1 MGGKKKPL
9 MRNFHPEKSDCST
22 SFPHTLINSHPCLIR
37 NTGLSFFSLFPASQ
51 GSQKELW
58 KSFLCLS
65 VSVPF
70 CLDLETKGAEF
81 SLGISKGC
89 SGYRTAQA
97 RWSFL
102 LLNPTPIF
110 WDRVFL
116 VPQVWIPARTPQNSG
131 SSVTSGREETP
142 STQDL
147 QSLSHSRTQRP
158 CNFILNFNF

>member
-70 CLDLETKGAEF
+70 CLDLEAKGAEF

-89 SGYRTAQA
+89 SGYRTTQA

-102 LLNPTPIF
+102 LLKSHPDFLGQGVPGASGLNSRQDTPKF
-110 WDRVFL
+110 WEFCNIRE
-116 VPQVWIPARTPQNSG
+116 
-131 SSVTSGREETP
+131 GRNTLHTGFTEPLAQQDPET
-142 STQDL
+142 L
-147 QSLSHSRTQRP
+147 
-158 CNFILNFNF
+158 